1 MFVFHLF
8 KRGQVEAPLHAS
20 HLRSGAL
27 CGGES
32 AGTRLATLEAL
43 WMAAVE
49 TPLVGRSCVGWKRKA
64 SGMEEFALEAT
75 AFFFRNANCP

>member
-49 TPLVGRSCVGWKRKA
+49 TPLVGRSCVGWKSLWKWK
-64 SGMEEFALEAT
+64 SLL
-75 AFFFRNANCP
+75 